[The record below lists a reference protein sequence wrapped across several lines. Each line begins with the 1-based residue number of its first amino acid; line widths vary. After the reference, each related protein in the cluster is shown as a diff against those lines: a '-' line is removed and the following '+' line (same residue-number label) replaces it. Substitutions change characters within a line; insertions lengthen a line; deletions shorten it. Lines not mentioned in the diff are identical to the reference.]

1 MYKLYTDKQEVFEC
15 SISLEGASVD
25 KSQARLVVK
34 TEGLNLLFEGKVD
47 STGKC
52 TIPIKKLR
60 GLLNE
65 NTKGNL
71 KLEVIAEDSY
81 FTPWESEFVVET
93 TKKVTVEVTSQSK
106 EVIRESKPAVT
117 VKNVSQVQEIKKPIK
132 ESTLDSSKHAKKI
145 VYLLNKNGIN
155 LLNINENKVKLNRIL
170 SMYVEKHQVTESQK
184 GGIIQKITEE
194 LALSYATK

>member
-25 KSQARLVVK
+25 KSLARLVVK

-71 KLEVIAEDSY
+71 KLEVIAEDTY

-93 TKKVTVEVTSQSK
+93 TKKVTVEVTSQQK
-106 EVIRESKPAVT
+106 NVIKESKPAVI
-117 VKNVSQVQEIKKPIK
+117 VKNVTQAQEIKKPIK
-132 ESTLDSSKHAKKI
+132 ESALDSSKHAKKI

-155 LLNINENKVKLNRIL
+155 LLNINENRVKLNKIL
-170 SMYVEKHQVTESQK
+170 SMYVEKHQVAESQK

>member
-65 NTKGNL
+65 NTK
-71 KLEVIAEDSY
+71 
-81 FTPWESEFVVET
+81 
-93 TKKVTVEVTSQSK
+93 
-106 EVIRESKPAVT
+106 
-117 VKNVSQVQEIKKPIK
+117 
-132 ESTLDSSKHAKKI
+132 
-145 VYLLNKNGIN
+145 
-155 LLNINENKVKLNRIL
+155 
-170 SMYVEKHQVTESQK
+170 
-184 GGIIQKITEE
+184 
-194 LALSYATK
+194 